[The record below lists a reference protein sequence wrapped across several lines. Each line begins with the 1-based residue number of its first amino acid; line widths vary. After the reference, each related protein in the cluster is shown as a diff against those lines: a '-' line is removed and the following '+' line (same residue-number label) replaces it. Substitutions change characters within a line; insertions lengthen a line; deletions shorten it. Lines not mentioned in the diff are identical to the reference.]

1 MALARRAPYVWRDQ
15 VRPPPWNG
23 FVTDVLTRLKAAIG
37 DRYAIERELG
47 RGGMATV
54 YLGQDARHERQVAI
68 KVLHPELAAS
78 VGSERFDREIKVAAK
93 LQHPHILGLYE
104 SGTADGLLFYV
115 MPFVQGESLRDKLDR
130 EHQLPVEEA
139 IQITLEVADALGHA
153 HAQGIVHRDIKPENI
168 LLSNGHALVADFGI
182 ARAVSDMSQ
191 SKLTATGMTVGTP
204 VYMAPEQAAGE
215 VVGPTADLYSLG
227 CVLYEMLAGE
237 PPYTGKNP
245 MAIMARH
252 AMDTVPSVRIVRP
265 AVPEDVEDAIFRV
278 LGKSPADRPPTA
290 QAFAELLAVP
300 VETTSS
306 PGRTA
311 MRSSAVRRVT
321 AARGLTAQVPAAAP
335 AWYRRPAV
343 LAGLVAGVGLLAG
356 GGWWMTRGGGGGG
369 GSGAKKQ
376 GLSPE
381 QIAVLYFDDRSADGK
396 LAYLA
401 DGLTE
406 SVIRALTGVQGLK
419 VISSG
424 GVAPFRAS
432 TVPSDS
438 IARALQAGTLVRG
451 TIAPDGDQLDIKVTL
466 EDGTGAEVGASAV
479 RLPASDLV
487 RIRDSVASLVAT
499 NIRSVVGREITVRKA
514 RVTTGNDKAWGTF
527 QQGEQRRRAA
537 EGAVQAGDQA
547 AADAAWAQADSLFAE
562 AERVDARWPAPT
574 VARGLLAY
582 RQARLAGLD
591 AIAVRPLIQTGL
603 AHVERAIAKDTLNAD
618 AFELRGN
625 LEYLGWVVR
634 TTADPAELDR
644 LLAAGRRDLERAKD
658 LDPLQAGAWA
668 SLSHLYYNA
677 RDTRLADVARAASSA
692 YSADAYLINA
702 DVILTRLFIAT
713 YELEQWVDAERWC
726 EELRRRFPKNF
737 NAPRCELMLQTT
749 PARTPPDLA
758 RAWRLA
764 DSVVELSPKTRLPF
778 NRFNADLYVAM
789 VLMRAKLPDSARRVM
804 ERSKGDKS
812 VDKTRDLLQSV
823 AYVQLQLGD
832 EAAALATI
840 GDYLQENP
848 QRRVG
853 FFNEATWWYRPL
865 FGKPGWEAMKPR

>member
-1 MALARRAPYVWRDQ
+1 
-15 VRPPPWNG
+15 
-23 FVTDVLTRLKAAIG
+23 VTDVLARLQAAIG

-54 YLGQDARHERQVAI
+54 YLGHDARHDRSVAI

-104 SGTADGLLFYV
+104 SGAAEGLLFYV
-115 MPFVQGESLRDKLDR
+115 MPFVQGESLRDLLDR
-130 EHQLPVEEA
+130 EPQLPVEQA

-182 ARAVSDMSQ
+182 ARAVTDMSQ

-215 VVGPTADLYSLG
+215 HVGPTADLYSLG

-265 AVPEDVEDAIFRV
+265 AVPEAVEDAIFRV

-300 VETTSS
+300 VDTTSS
-306 PGRTA
+306 PGRA
-311 MRSSAVRRVT
+311 SLRSSTVRRVT
-321 AARGLTAQVPAAAP
+321 AARGLTAQMPAAAP
-335 AWYRRPAV
+335 AWYRRPVV
-343 LAGLVAGVGLLAG
+343 LGALVAGLGLVG
-356 GGWWMTRGGGGGG
+356 GGAWLATRGGGG
-369 GSGAKKQ
+369 APKKT

-381 QIAVLYFDDRSADGK
+381 QIAVLYFDDRSGDGK

-451 TIAPDGDQLDIKVTL
+451 TIAPDGDQLDIKVRL
-466 EDGTGAEVGASAV
+466 EDATGAEVGASSV

-514 RVTTGNDKAWGTF
+514 RVTTGSDKAWGTF

-537 EGAVQAGDQA
+537 DGAMQAGDAA
-547 AADAAWAQADSLFAE
+547 AADAAWTQADSLFAI
-562 AERVDARWPAPT
+562 AEGQDARWPAPS
-574 VARGLLAY
+574 VARGLVAY
-582 RQARLAGLD
+582 RRARVPGLD
-591 AIAVRPLIQTGL
+591 PIAVRPLLETGMT
-603 AHVERAIAKDTLNAD
+603 HVDRALAKDSLNAD
-618 AFELRGN
+618 AYELRGN
-625 LEYLGWVVR
+625 LRYFAWLLK
-634 TTADPAELDR
+634 TTSDSAELER
-644 LLAAGRRDLERAKD
+644 LLAGGRQDLERAKD
-658 LDPLQAGAWA
+658 LDNLQAGAWA
-668 SLSHLYYNA
+668 SLSHLYYQT

-702 DVILTRLFIAT
+702 DVILTRLFLAT
-713 YELEQWVDAERWC
+713 YDLEQWVDAERWC
-726 EELRRRFPKNF
+726 EELRRRFPANF
-737 NAPRCELMLQTT
+737 NAARCELMLQTT
-749 PARTPPDLA
+749 PARPKPDIA

-764 DSVVELSPKTRLPF
+764 DSVVALSPKARQPF
-778 NRFNADLYVAM
+778 NRLNADLYVAM
-789 VLMRAKLPDSARRVM
+789 TLVRAKLPDSARRVM
-804 ERSKGDKS
+804 ERSQGDKG
-812 VDKTRDLLQSV
+812 VDKTRDLLLNV

-832 EAAALATI
+832 EAGALSSLA
-840 GDYLQENP
+840 GYFQENP

-853 FFNEATWWYRPL
+853 FFNEPTWWYRPM